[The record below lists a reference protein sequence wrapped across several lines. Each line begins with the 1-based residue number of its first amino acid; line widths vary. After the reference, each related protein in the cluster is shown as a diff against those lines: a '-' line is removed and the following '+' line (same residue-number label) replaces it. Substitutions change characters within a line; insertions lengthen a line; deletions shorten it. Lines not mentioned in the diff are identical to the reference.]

1 VEMLLVLVMKPVI
14 PVLVIVVYALLPLL
28 YVVMDNVS
36 LMKTVEIVLVTADAI
51 IHRVL
56 KIILWMDMV
65 TVLQS
70 LLIVLI

>member
-1 VEMLLVLVMKPVI
+1 MLLVLVMKPVI